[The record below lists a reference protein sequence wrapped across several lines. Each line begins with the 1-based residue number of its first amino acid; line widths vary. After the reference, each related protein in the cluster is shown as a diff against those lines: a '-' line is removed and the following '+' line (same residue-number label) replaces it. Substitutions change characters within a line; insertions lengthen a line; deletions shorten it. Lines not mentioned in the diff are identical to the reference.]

1 MKKLVILLVC
11 FSAILSC
18 KNDAKEVK
26 EELKTLKGNY
36 VFYDDAAVLQT
47 NSEIYGVF
55 LTSKAQELNRLAEKH
70 KAKPTDM
77 VTVEVKVKITNKKD
91 DKILWD
97 NKAEIIEIL
106 KVN

>member
-1 MKKLVILLVC
+1 MKKAFFIVFILTT
-11 FSAILSC
+11 ILSC
-18 KNDAKEVK
+18 KNETKEVK
-26 EELKTLKGNY
+26 EEIKTLKGNY

-55 LTSKAQELNRLAEKH
+55 LTNKTQELNRLTEKH
-70 KAKPTDM
+70 KTKPTDM
-77 VTVEVKVKITNKKD
+77 VTVELKVKITNKKD

-97 NKAEIIEIL
+97 NKIEIIEIL